1 MDPYQK
7 MYTTLFN
14 SITDILNLMDTTPY
28 LTVEQITELLK
39 QAQAQ
44 TEAIYIQN
52 GLFEILPLSHRQQPA
67 ASLYL

>member
-14 SITDILNLMDTTPY
+14 SITDILNLMDTTPS

-39 QAQAQ
+39 QAQTQ

-52 GLFEILPLSHRQQPA
+52 GLF
-67 ASLYL
+67 